1 MSKLVNLEP
10 EQEPE
15 HEHEHEPEPGPGPDL
30 IMDDNVHGR
39 EYVEPTE
46 NDILC
51 VRGGRGHR
59 HAANMRYRMEIL
71 IFRQWYQAICGDR
84 DLLMNASRL
93 GRKRANEI
101 VTFNNSQKTK
111 MSSMLVD
118 FVQNTL
124 NGRFLRQ
131 ENVGENRGRW
141 YIVDVNVARR
151 KVAQLLRE

>member
-1 MSKLVNLEP
+1 MALPEDDPSDHDSIFDILDEMVNLP
-10 EQEPE
+10 N
-15 HEHEHEPEPGPGPDL
+15 
-30 IMDDNVHGR
+30 MDDNVPGR

-59 HAANMRYRMEIL
+59 HAGNQRYHQEIV
-71 IFRQWYQAICGDR
+71 IFRLWYQAICGNR
-84 DLLMNASRL
+84 DLLITNGL

-101 VTFNNSQKTK
+101 ITFNNSQKTK

-118 FVQNTL
+118 FIHYTL
-124 NGRFLRQ
+124 NSRFLKQ
-131 ENVGENRGRW
+131 ENEGENRGRW
-141 YIVDVNVARR
+141 YIVDVDAARR

>member
-1 MSKLVNLEP
+1 MALPEDDPSDHDSIFDILDEMVNLP
-10 EQEPE
+10 N
-15 HEHEHEPEPGPGPDL
+15 
-30 IMDDNVHGR
+30 MDDNVPGR

-59 HAANMRYRMEIL
+59 HAGNQRYHQEIV
-71 IFRQWYQAICGDR
+71 IFRLWYQAICGNR
-84 DLLMNASRL
+84 DLLRKENGL

-101 VTFNNSQKTK
+101 ITFNNSQKTK